1 MITVIQKWRER
12 FSETR
17 DNETGAETIE
27 IIVFL
32 AIFVLGMIGVWIA
45 IRGAAADKGGQIE
58 DCLNVGST
66 DPNAALNC

>member
-1 MITVIQKWRER
+1 VITVIQKWRER

-17 DNETGAETIE
+17 DNESGAETIE

-45 IRGAAADKGGQIE
+45 IRTAAADKGQDIT
-58 DCLNVGST
+58 DCLNVGTTST
-66 DPNAALNC
+66 GAISC